1 MSEVSGKGTLD
12 IRVYGQ
18 AQVRLPT
25 VTHQGTG
32 QETETGHRATE
43 TTITVRV

>member
-1 MSEVSGKGTLD
+1 MSEMFGEGTLD
-12 IRVYGQ
+12 IRVHGQ

-32 QETETGHRATE
+32 QETEIRHRATE
-43 TTITVRV
+43 ATITVRV